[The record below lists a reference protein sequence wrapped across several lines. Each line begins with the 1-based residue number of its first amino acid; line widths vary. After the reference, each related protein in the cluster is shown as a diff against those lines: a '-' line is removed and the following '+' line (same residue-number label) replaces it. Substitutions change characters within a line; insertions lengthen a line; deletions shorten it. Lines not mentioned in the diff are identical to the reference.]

1 MWIRIVLMAF
11 FGLSA
16 GVATASGYFA
26 LIASIGV
33 ITRFAQYTN
42 TANRI
47 RWYESMIIIGAAVG
61 NALFVFM
68 PHIVVWNWVIAVYGV
83 FAGIF
88 IGCFLVSLA
97 EAVKSIPIFVRRA
110 RLTTGLCIVI
120 IFFALGK
127 GIGSLFYFMHDMM
140 G

>member
-47 RWYESMIIIGAAVG
+47 RWHESMIIIGAAVG

>member
-33 ITRFAQYTN
+33 IARFAQYTN

-97 EAVKSIPIFVRRA
+97 ETVKSIPIFVRRA

>member
-97 EAVKSIPIFVRRA
+97 ETVKSIPIFVRRA

>member
-33 ITRFAQYTN
+33 ITRVAQYTN

-97 EAVKSIPIFVRRA
+97 EAGKSIPIFVRRA

>member
-1 MWIRIVLMAF
+1 MWIRIVLMVF
-11 FGLSA
+11 FGFSA

>member
-1 MWIRIVLMAF
+1 MTVCFKLLGKLWRLEPEQDS
-11 FGLSA
+11 L
-16 GVATASGYFA
+16 
-26 LIASIGV
+26 
-33 ITRFAQYTN
+33 
-42 TANRI
+42 
-47 RWYESMIIIGAAVG
+47 
-61 NALFVFM
+61 
-68 PHIVVWNWVIAVYGV
+68 PVIAVYGV

-97 EAVKSIPIFVRRA
+97 ETVKSIPIFVRRA

>member
-1 MWIRIVLMAF
+1 MWIKTALMVF

-42 TANRI
+42 TADKI
-47 RWYESMIIIGAAVG
+47 RWYESMIIAGAAAG

-68 PHIVVWNWVIAVYGV
+68 PGIRVPNWLIVIYGV

-110 RLTTGLCIVI
+110 RLTSGLCLVI
-120 IFFALGK
+120 LFFAIGK
-127 GIGSLFYFMHDMM
+127 GIGSMFYFMHEMM